1 MAKTKNVMRHIA
13 IVLAVFTAIF
23 FLGGCSS
30 APSPTEVTDTFLQ
43 ALKSQ
48 DGEAMATVYSG
59 VDLDILE
66 AASESEDESSEESAD
81 TGLEAVYEDQ
91 MLPKML
97 DFDYEISNEQ
107 INDDKATVDVKFTTY
122 RIGDAFTAF
131 FSDYISQAF
140 MLAFSDVSEEE
151 LDSLATTILSGKL
164 ADLTE
169 KTYEKTVTISLTK
182 VDDKWMVDK
191 IQDGDDIIDAITGG
205 LVTSFSN
212 MENAFS
218 AWDEE
223 E

>member
-1 MAKTKNVMRHIA
+1 MTKTMTKHIA
-13 IVLAVFTAIF
+13 IILAVFTAIF
-23 FLGGCSS
+23 FLSACSG
-30 APSPTEVTDTFLQ
+30 APSPTETTDTFLQ
-43 ALKSQ
+43 ALKTQ
-48 DGEAMATVYSG
+48 DGEKMATVYSG
-59 VDLDILE
+59 ADLDLLE
-66 AASESEDESSEESAD
+66 AAAESGEESSEESSD
-81 TGLEAVYEDQ
+81 TGLEAVYEEQ

-122 RIGDAFTAF
+122 RIGDAFTSF
-131 FSDYISQAF
+131 FGDYISQAF
-140 MLAFSDVSEEE
+140 ILAFSDASEEE

-169 KTYEKTVTISLTK
+169 KTYEKTVTLSLTQ
-182 VDDKWMVDK
+182 VDGKWMVDE
-191 IQDGDDIIDAITGG
+191 IQDGDDVIDALTGG
-205 LVTSFSN
+205 LVTAFSN